1 MNIHDIARLA
11 GVSAS
16 TVSKVMNGK
25 DRDIS
30 EETRKK
36 VLAVI
41 EQENY
46 VPYFKFR
53 EKEGLKNHLLGL
65 IIRRNHR
72 ERENIVLSA
81 EKTASSLG
89 YSLVVS
95 YVETEEEIPGH
106 VGEMAKRQ
114 VSGLIIDS
122 EKKAECGRLEGAVVY
137 LSQTKEFDERQKI
150 TFYYRLSEAGRLAA
164 ERLMEEGHQKIA
176 CVTYKRDARIQD
188 GYRLA
193 VQSRNLPL
201 QPVWSY
207 EGETIEEI
215 EKYGIRQCLSE
226 NVTAVICGSADIVC
240 CIWKL
245 MERTRTVIP
254 DGLSM
259 ITIGDTDMLQL
270 LGDGVTAVRLPAEC
284 MSRDAVEYLVDMI
297 EGQKQIELMRKFP
310 PSVVERGSIV
320 HPAQE
325 KQGEKIVVVGSMNMD
340 VTMEVSR
347 IPVSGETQL
356 AEKLLVFPGGK
367 GGNQAVGAGK
377 LGGQVYMIGCLGND
391 MDGKQLYSGL
401 TENHV
406 HMDGVIFDTV
416 LPSGKAYI
424 NVDSSGESTIVV
436 YQGANGHLDIS
447 QINGCRYLFQGAK
460 YCLLSM
466 EIPDEIVEYTIRF
479 CRRNNT
485 EVILKPSATERIKEE
500 LLPEIDYFVPNEKE
514 LDLLI
519 PGEKSL
525 EDKAQMLRDKGVKN
539 VIVTMG
545 ARGCYLTNEEYSL
558 HFSGTGFEA
567 VDTTGGA
574 DSFISAMAVCLS
586 EGKHIIHA
594 IGFAIYASGITV
606 TRYGVQP
613 ALPDRKAVDVYE
625 DEIYSKYS
633 MITELAEGR
642 EKSEKD
648 HCDRKP

>member
-30 EETRKK
+30 EETRQK

-41 EQENY
+41 QQENY

-72 ERENIVLSA
+72 EREHIVLRA

-95 YVETEEEIPGH
+95 YVEREEEISGH
-106 VGEMAKRQ
+106 VEEMAKRQ

-122 EKKAECGRLEGAVVY
+122 EKKVECGRLEGAVVY

-164 ERLMEEGHQKIA
+164 ERLIREGHQKIA
-176 CVTYKRDARIQD
+176 CVTYKKDTKIQD
-188 GYRLA
+188 GYRMA

-226 NVTAVICGSADIVC
+226 NVTAVICGSADIAC
-240 CIWKL
+240 CVWKL

-254 DGLSM
+254 DGLSI

-270 LGDGVTAVRLPAEC
+270 LGDGVTAVRLPSEC
-284 MSRDAVEYLVDMI
+284 MSRDAAEYLVDMI
-297 EGQKQIELMRKFP
+297 EGKKQIELMRKFP

-320 HPAQE
+320 RPAQE
-325 KQGEKIVVVGSMNMD
+325 KQGEKMIVVGSMNMD
-340 VTMEVSR
+340 IMIEVSR
-347 IPVSGETQL
+347 ILVSGETQL

-401 TENHV
+401 AENHV
-406 HMDGVIFDTV
+406 HMDGVIFDTA

-424 NVDSSGESTIVV
+424 HVDSSGESTIVV

-447 QINGCRYLFQGAK
+447 QINGCRYLFQEAK

-479 CRRNNT
+479 CRRNHT

-525 EDKAQMLRDKGVKN
+525 EDKAQILRDKGVKN

-586 EGKHIIHA
+586 EGKHILHA

-633 MITELAEGR
+633 MIAELAEGR
-642 EKSEKD
+642 ENSEKD
-648 HCDRKP
+648 RCDRKP

>member
-164 ERLMEEGHQKIA
+164 ERLMGEGHQKIA

-226 NVTAVICGSADIVC
+226 NVTAVICGSADIAC

-259 ITIGDTDMLQL
+259 ITI
-270 LGDGVTAVRLPAEC
+270 
-284 MSRDAVEYLVDMI
+284 
-297 EGQKQIELMRKFP
+297 
-310 PSVVERGSIV
+310 
-320 HPAQE
+320 
-325 KQGEKIVVVGSMNMD
+325 
-340 VTMEVSR
+340 
-347 IPVSGETQL
+347 
-356 AEKLLVFPGGK
+356 
-367 GGNQAVGAGK
+367 
-377 LGGQVYMIGCLGND
+377 
-391 MDGKQLYSGL
+391 
-401 TENHV
+401 
-406 HMDGVIFDTV
+406 
-416 LPSGKAYI
+416 
-424 NVDSSGESTIVV
+424 
-436 YQGANGHLDIS
+436 
-447 QINGCRYLFQGAK
+447 
-460 YCLLSM
+460 
-466 EIPDEIVEYTIRF
+466 
-479 CRRNNT
+479 
-485 EVILKPSATERIKEE
+485 
-500 LLPEIDYFVPNEKE
+500 
-514 LDLLI
+514 
-519 PGEKSL
+519 
-525 EDKAQMLRDKGVKN
+525 
-539 VIVTMG
+539 
-545 ARGCYLTNEEYSL
+545 
-558 HFSGTGFEA
+558 
-567 VDTTGGA
+567 
-574 DSFISAMAVCLS
+574 
-586 EGKHIIHA
+586 A
-594 IGFAIYASGITV
+594 IW
-606 TRYGVQP
+606 
-613 ALPDRKAVDVYE
+613 
-625 DEIYSKYS
+625 
-633 MITELAEGR
+633 
-642 EKSEKD
+642 
-648 HCDRKP
+648 